1 MNKVILNEYKSCL
14 GTIEIEIEC
23 KSKEYIVDI
32 IAWGEWYREKIKTIK
47 EIEEILEGYGIA
59 QSKINEIKGQVKSHP

>member
-14 GTIEIEIEC
+14 GTIEIEC

-32 IAWGEWYREKIKTIK
+32 IACREWYREKIKTIK
-47 EIEEILEGYGIA
+47 EVEEILEGYGIA
-59 QSKINEIKGQVKSHP
+59 KSKINEIKGQIKSHP